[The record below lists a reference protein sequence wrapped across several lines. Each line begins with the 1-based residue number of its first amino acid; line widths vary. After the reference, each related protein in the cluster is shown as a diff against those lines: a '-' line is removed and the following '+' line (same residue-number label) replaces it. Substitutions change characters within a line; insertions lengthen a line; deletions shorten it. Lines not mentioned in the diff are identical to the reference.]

1 LLIKHHQEGRLFQ
14 TRYNPKDK
22 PIPLDLNLNDPVYV
36 YQDFIQGETN
46 GSLIYYP
53 KQFNQEN
60 HEGLTKL
67 KLIEQLKSSPF
78 PGWNVILLEDN
89 PFLAKENKGKI
100 IGGRKQI
107 ENNKTSIDYLKL
119 LQTQKSYQHE
129 YGLTIEDWLTK
140 AIQRLHEKNE
150 VINIYEEFNLSF
162 LIGNVLS
169 THAFVPGGSWYR
181 DNRRVYVYG
190 DYSAYRGANGG
201 ALSAVRITLDFG
213 F

>member
-1 LLIKHHQEGRLFQ
+1 M
-14 TRYNPKDK
+14 
-22 PIPLDLNLNDPVYV
+22 
-36 YQDFIQGETN
+36 
-46 GSLIYYP
+46 
-53 KQFNQEN
+53 
-60 HEGLTKL
+60 
-67 KLIEQLKSSPF
+67 IEQLKSSPF

-169 THAFVPGGSWYR
+169 THAFVPYGYWLRGY
-181 DNRRVYVYG
+181 RRVRVNVGSSDHRY
-190 DYSAYRGANGG
+190 AYYG
-201 ALSAVRITLDFG
+201 ALSAVRI
-213 F
+213 